1 MPHGASYTQSY
12 ILHSKLHCLLDGQRR
27 FAADRQ
33 HHVPNSKPGQIGRR
47 SQLDPA
53 DRLQTVHVAQLQ
65 PDRRILGEYRP
76 ERDRRGDERA
86 GETTMGLRP

>member
-1 MPHGASYTQSY
+1 MPHGTSYTQSYIHLTLEATY

-33 HHVPNSKPGQIGRR
+33 HHVPNSKSGQIGRR

-76 ERDRRGDERA
+76 ESDR
-86 GETTMGLRP
+86 